1 MVNNSWIIV
10 TLYSSEFLNKIQNAW
25 KTDMEGGEKGGAIIN
40 TRKKNVTKKYVKLIK
55 ITY

>member
-1 MVNNSWIIV
+1 
-10 TLYSSEFLNKIQNAW
+10 
-25 KTDMEGGEKGGAIIN
+25 MEGREKGGAIIN